1 MTGGGATTT
10 CGAIS
15 LTGEGMRFGGG
26 GGGFGGSTGRR
37 ISTVIADGAFATR
50 RDAVCVTNTP
60 ITIAWR
66 ATIAAIAGQRMRGFP

>member
-1 MTGGGATTT
+1 MGVLKRVWVAFFLLLAGVVAGGA
-10 CGAIS
+10 CGF
-15 LTGEGMRFGGG
+15 EPN
-26 GGGFGGSTGRR
+26 
-37 ISTVIADGAFATR
+37 IADGAFATR